1 MFWKA
6 IFRKKTP
13 GDSLLNHEQESRATT
28 APTQPTS
35 DHTVARLM
43 HTAGAQFRN
52 HQAPTPLVPAKD
64 EALQKAIQEYI
75 SKLSND
81 DKAAFQSAPDI
92 IERLDEM
99 QHKSKTPIP
108 SSLATRAERVLQC
121 IKYFMGSLSI
131 FIQQS
136 PEISS
141 LVVGGVSCILSVGS
155 T

>member
-1 MFWKA
+1 MSG
-6 IFRKKTP
+6 TSSP
-13 GDSLLNHEQESRATT
+13 SSSLLNRGQPSGATPGPSQPTPGPATT
-28 APTQPTS
+28 GP
-35 DHTVARLM
+35 M
-43 HTAGAQFRN
+43 HGAGARPVNTQLS
-52 HQAPTPLVPAKD
+52 TPLMPVKN
-64 EALQKAIQEYI
+64 EALQKAIQEYV
-75 SKLSND
+75 SQLSSD

-92 IERLDEM
+92 IKRLDEM

-108 SSLATRAERVLQC
+108 SSLATRVERVLQC